1 MKIEAIFR
9 RRAEDGERVA
19 ELNSA
24 LIEKLSKIS
33 GFFSENYES
42 GIGMFDP
49 GDGDSASTNLSPYL
63 TPGMSGGVIFASRRP
78 GMVEDKA
85 RSDDSLGLKID
96 LEKIDF
102 MQFSSLLF
110 PEIVR
115 ALDCYRSAVIT
126 DVDLHLDDHEEIVEV
141 CRSTALDVDGRD
153 GVFRFN
159 PVNYFDDELCA
170 RAFSLRPAEVVARL
184 EGHCKTVEQLHG
196 GVFFLV
202 IDRPIVGPESLELH
216 RRVRELLHA

>member
-1 MKIEAIFR
+1 MKIEAVFR
-9 RRAEDGERVA
+9 RRAEVGESVA

-33 GFFSENYES
+33 GFFAENYES
-42 GIGMFDP
+42 GGGVFDP

-63 TPGMSGGVIFASRRP
+63 TPGMSGGVIFASRSP
-78 GMVEDKA
+78 GRVEDKA

-102 MQFSSLLF
+102 MQFSSFVF
-110 PEIVR
+110 PEVIR
-115 ALDCYRSAVIT
+115 AFDCYRSAVIT
-126 DVDLHLDDHEEIVEV
+126 DVNLYLDDHEGIVEV
-141 CRSTALDVDGRD
+141 SRSTPLDVDGRD

-159 PVNYFDDELCA
+159 PANYFDDELCA

-184 EGHCKTVEQLHG
+184 EGSCKTVEEFHG
-196 GVFFLV
+196 GVLFLV
-202 IDRPIVGPESLELH
+202 VDRPIVGPESLELD
-216 RRVRELLHA
+216 RRVRELLHV